1 LFFQIFK
8 KNYILKEFIIHTNPL
23 NQIDFSRNKLVVTIN
38 AHSYCV
44 SKSNSLFRSA
54 LINSNIVLPD
64 GIGIV
69 WGYNFLNKQKI
80 KKIAGYDLFNF
91 LIDKL
96 NDQSGS
102 VFFLGSSLDNL
113 ECIKQKCKID
123 FPKLKVEYYSPPFK
137 KEFTKS
143 DNEKMIAA
151 VNDFKPDVLFLGMTA
166 PKQEIWAYENK
177 DYLKVKNICCVG
189 AVFDFYSGKTK
200 RPSGF
205 WINLGLEW
213 FPRFLNEPKRL
224 FYRNFIS
231 TPKFI
236 LEILSIKIFK
246 KGIL

>member
-1 LFFQIFK
+1 MGL
-8 KNYILKEFIIHTNPL
+8 HTAPL
-23 NQIDFSRNKLVVTIN
+23 NQIDFNNNKLIVTIN

-44 SKSNSLFRSA
+44 LKSNSLFRSS

-64 GIGIV
+64 GIGVV
-69 WGYNFLNKQKI
+69 WGYNFLNNQKI
-80 KKIAGYDLFNF
+80 KKIAGYDLFIF
-91 LIDKL
+91 LMNKL
-96 NDQSGS
+96 NDESGS
-102 VFFLGSSLDNL
+102 VFFLGSTLDNL
-113 ECIKQKCKID
+113 ESIKQKCKID
-123 FPKLKVEYYSPPFK
+123 FPNLKVKYYSPPFK
-137 KEFTKS
+137 RKFTKS
-143 DNEKMIAA
+143 DNEKMIAL

-177 DYLKVKNICCVG
+177 DFLKVKNICCVG

-200 RPSGF
+200 RPSPF

-213 FPRFLNEPKRL
+213 FPRFLKEPKRL

-236 LEILSIKIFK
+236 LEVLSIKIFK